1 MGGPP
6 AAIISSPTPLQVW
19 KLASLI
25 KTEAFKRPENLDR
38 YHKMS
43 DAWTTMTIKTFFEWG
58 YHNNFWAKFFFPS
71 KFCCEMCNEKI
82 LFCKD
87 FIECNVRM
95 GATFASSINLQML
108 LLTQN
113 IMIMAR
119 RAFTTILGA
128 ASKEK
133 KLLPDSMELTI
144 TQPDFTVYRSFSGT
158 YTKYI
163 GVD

>member
-1 MGGPP
+1 
-6 AAIISSPTPLQVW
+6 
-19 KLASLI
+19 
-25 KTEAFKRPENLDR
+25 
-38 YHKMS
+38 
-43 DAWTTMTIKTFFEWG
+43 
-58 YHNNFWAKFFFPS
+58 
-71 KFCCEMCNEKI
+71 MCNEKI

-144 TQPDFTVYRSFSGT
+144 TQPDFTV
-158 YTKYI
+158 
-163 GVD
+163 

>member
-1 MGGPP
+1 
-6 AAIISSPTPLQVW
+6 
-19 KLASLI
+19 
-25 KTEAFKRPENLDR
+25 
-38 YHKMS
+38 
-43 DAWTTMTIKTFFEWG
+43 
-58 YHNNFWAKFFFPS
+58 
-71 KFCCEMCNEKI
+71 MCNEKI

-158 YTKYI
+158 YTLEF
-163 GVD
+163 VNW